1 MKSLS
6 DKKLDTSPNRGW
18 FSQIFKNSTSKYFYL
33 YNEIKGHS
41 KSGKKG
47 GVLNSTTKLDLENEL
62 SDIFKIKISKSEL
75 SKYITLFEKK

>member
-1 MKSLS
+1 MEKEQSLNYI
-6 DKKLDTSPNRGW
+6 K
-18 FSQIFKNSTSKYFYL
+18 IFKNSTSKYFYL

-41 KSGKKG
+41 KSRKKG

-75 SKYITLFEKK
+75 GKYTTLFEKK